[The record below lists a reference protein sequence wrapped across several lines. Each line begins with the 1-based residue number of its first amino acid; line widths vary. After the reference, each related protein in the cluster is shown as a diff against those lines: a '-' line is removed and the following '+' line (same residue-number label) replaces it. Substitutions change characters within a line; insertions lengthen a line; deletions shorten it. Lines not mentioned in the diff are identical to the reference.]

1 MRTFIAVEPPDKL
14 RKEIGHLS
22 AALGEELLSGMR
34 WVNPNNMHLTLRFL
48 GEIDPGRLEE
58 LEKVVG
64 KAAHAVPHF
73 GLEVDLLGYFGPER
87 SPRVIWLGLKECGGL
102 GNLAA
107 SVEKG
112 LISANFGRAD
122 KPFKAHLTLARLKG
136 PLSRPPDW
144 EKIRGGLPSSWPAWP
159 VGEVRIIEST
169 LTPSGPEYKTL
180 AHCPLKPESAVEIG
194 GDG

>member
-14 RKEIGHLS
+14 RKEIGQLS
-22 AALGEELLSGMR
+22 AALGEKLLRDVR
-34 WVNPNNMHLTLRFL
+34 WVNPENMHLTLRFL
-48 GEIDPGRLEE
+48 GEIDPGRLVE

-73 GLEVDLLGYFGPER
+73 GLEVDTIGYFGPER
-87 SPRVIWLGLKECGGL
+87 SPRVIWLGLKECRDL

-107 SVEKG
+107 GVEKG
-112 LISANFGRAD
+112 LIFANFGRAD
-122 KPFKAHLTLARLKG
+122 KPFKAHLTLARLKE

-144 EKIRGGLPSSWPAWP
+144 EKIRAELPSDWPAWP
-159 VGEVRIIEST
+159 VRELRIIEST

-180 AHCPLKPESAVEIG
+180 AHCPLKPEDANDIG

>member
-87 SPRVIWLGLKECGGL
+87 SPRVIWLGLKECGDL

-107 SVEKG
+107 
-112 LISANFGRAD
+112 
-122 KPFKAHLTLARLKG
+122 
-136 PLSRPPDW
+136 
-144 EKIRGGLPSSWPAWP
+144 SWPAWP